1 MRAEHQLST
10 RAAKKGFEGAALL
23 LQEREAA
30 VDAQD
35 PGGRTALMRVA
46 EAESHKTALL
56 PLEWGAVVEA
66 MDEDEWTPLMWAA
79 GEGREVVAELLLGW
93 WGGRRGDG

>member
-1 MRAEHQLST
+1 MRAERQLST
-10 RAAKKGFEGAALL
+10 REAKNGFEAAAPP
-23 LQEREAA
+23 LQEREAV

-46 EAESHKTALL
+46 EAEDHETALL
-56 PLEWGAVVEA
+56 LLEWGAVVEA

-79 GEGREVVAELLLGW
+79 GEGMR
-93 WGGRRGDG
+93 